1 MRRGILMLLAAAFTA
16 SAAYA
21 WELRQEEPEP
31 MVTYVAEVQEGDTV
45 WDLAE
50 KLARP
55 EDDVRR
61 IAWEI
66 RKQNGIRDAR
76 NIQPGQVLHVSVPA
90 AK

>member
-1 MRRGILMLLAAAFTA
+1 MKRLMLAAAAAALTVTA
-16 SAAYA
+16 CA
-21 WELRQEEPEP
+21 WELRQEEPVP
-31 MVTYVAEVQEGDTV
+31 MVTYVAEVQAGDTV

-50 KLARP
+50 RLARP

-66 RKQNGIRDAR
+66 RKQNGILDAR